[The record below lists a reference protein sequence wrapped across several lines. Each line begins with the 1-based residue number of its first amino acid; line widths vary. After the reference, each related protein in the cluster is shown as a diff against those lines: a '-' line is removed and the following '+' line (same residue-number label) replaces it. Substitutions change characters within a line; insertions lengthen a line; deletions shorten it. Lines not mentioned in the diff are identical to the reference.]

1 MPNKNNPETSRRAAL
16 RAKQA
21 SERTARRTRLIISI
35 AIGVALLS
43 VIGFGILQAVTRPGQ
58 TASTSAPVTGAQA
71 DLLVR
76 ENSLRLNDV
85 KNPKATFVEFLDFEC
100 EACGAAFPSLEE
112 LRQTYGD
119 RVSFVIRYFPLQSH
133 FNSMRSARA
142 VEAAAQQGQLVAM
155 YTKVFQNQKEWAE
168 QQVPKDDV
176 FRRYAQ
182 ELNLDMARWDTAY
195 KAPETEA
202 RIQSDANDGLA
213 LGVDSTPTFYFNGKL
228 IEPKSFSDLTKA
240 FDQALAE

>member
-1 MPNKNNPETSRRAAL
+1 MPNKNQPETSRRAAL
-16 RAKQA
+16 RAQQA
-21 SERTARRTRLIISI
+21 SERARRRSQLIVSI
-35 AIGVALLS
+35 AIGVSLLS
-43 VIGFGILQAVTRPGQ
+43 VISFGILQAVTRPGQ

-76 ENSLRLNDV
+76 ENSVRLNDV
-85 KNPKATFVEFLDFEC
+85 KSPKATFVEFLDFEC
-100 EACGAAFPSLEE
+100 EACGAAFPSLEK

-119 RVSFVIRYFPLQSH
+119 RVSFVIRYFPLENH

-168 QQVPKDDV
+168 QQVPKDDI

-182 ELNLDMARWDTAY
+182 ELNLDMTRWDTAY
-195 KAPETEA
+195 NAPETVN
-202 RIQSDANDGLA
+202 RIKSDVNDGLA

-228 IEPKSFSDLTKA
+228 IEPKSFSDLTNA